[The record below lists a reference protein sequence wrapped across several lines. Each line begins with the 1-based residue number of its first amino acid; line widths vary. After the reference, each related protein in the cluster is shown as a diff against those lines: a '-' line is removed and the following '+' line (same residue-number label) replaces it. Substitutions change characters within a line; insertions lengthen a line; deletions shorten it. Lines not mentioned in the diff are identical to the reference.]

1 MPTDLVSRVTGDPV
15 YVELNRRRSR
25 LAWVLTAIMLIV
37 YYGFILIVAFSPATL
52 FLPVGTGVMTIGF
65 PMGVAV
71 IVSAIGLTGLYV
83 YKANTEFDRLTEELK
98 RHASQ

>member
-37 YYGFILIVAFSPATL
+37 YYGFVLLVAFSPATL
-52 FLPVGTGVMTIGF
+52 AQPLGAGVMTLGF
-65 PMGVAV
+65 PIGVAV
-71 IVSAIGLTGLYV
+71 IVIAIGLTGLYV
-83 YKANTEFDRLTEELK
+83 RKANTEFDRLTEELK
-98 RHASQ
+98 RHAQ